1 MNKTKLLITCLS
13 LGVASIAAAADEST
27 RKVYT
32 PGASSEPSNVYI
44 GFSLGQSRSKLT
56 TTLSSNNDLA
66 YGLMAGYRFN
76 RNFSAE
82 VAYVDLGEV
91 STNGTVKGTT
101 DSVSIAGLGSL
112 AMSNNTSVF
121 GKFGVAQTKTSWS
134 AAPAAG
140 VATSQKKTGLLVGTG
155 LMFDVARNTE
165 LRLSYD
171 RYFVGSD
178 DPATG
183 NAQVLSLAA
192 AFRF

>member
-13 LGVASIAAAADEST
+13 LGLASIASAQSD

-32 PGASSEPSNVYI
+32 PGASSEPSNVYV

-56 TTLSSNNDLA
+56 TTLSNDNDLA

-82 VAYVDLGEV
+82 VAYFDLGEV

-101 DSVSIAGLGSL
+101 DGVSVAGIGAL
-112 AMSNNTSVF
+112 ALNTSTSLI
-121 GKFGVAQTKTSWS
+121 GKFGVAQAKTSWS

-140 VATSQKKTGLLVGTG
+140 VATSQKKTGLLIGTG
-155 LMFDVARNTE
+155 LSFDVARNTE
-165 LRLSYD
+165 VRLSYD

-178 DPATG
+178 DPVTG

>member
-13 LGVASIAAAADEST
+13 LGLASLASAQSD

-32 PGASSEPSNVYI
+32 PGASSSEPSNVYI

-56 TTLSSNNDLA
+56 TTLSEDSDLA
-66 YGLMAGYRFN
+66 YGVMAGYRFS

-82 VAYVDLGEV
+82 VAYFDLGEV
-91 STNGTVKGTT
+91 STNGTVKGST
-101 DSVSIAGLGSL
+101 DGVSVAGIGAL
-112 AMSNNTSVF
+112 ALNTSTSLI
-121 GKFGVAQTKTSWS
+121 GKFGVAQAKTSWS

-140 VATSQKKTGLLVGTG
+140 VATSQTKTGLLIGTG

-183 NAQVLSLAA
+183 NTQMLSLAA